1 MNNLKEMKQV
11 FKLVIGL
18 ISCICLTTAC
28 SDEEDGI
35 IGFSI
40 DKTELTI
47 GAEGGTHDL
56 LISSETEW
64 VAITSEPWLM
74 VSPANGIGVTP
85 CTVTIDST
93 LINDVRT
100 ATIEF
105 SPLGKPSETISVYQT
120 GFGKMISIEEE
131 NVEIE
136 YSAQTDKRYIETM
149 VTTNVAFDVIVEY
162 EDGNT
167 DWLTPQTTDI
177 NLEFGARPR
186 TTKVRFDWRMNIEPS
201 ERIAKVNFVPKK
213 ASDVLEKPAVL
224 TITQKAAP
232 LIEDNRSGDS
242 LALLIIYERLNVMS
256 DSWDTTENL
265 MNWNDVTL
273 WEKTDENLPCEEA
286 IGRVKYARFYMFNTD
301 ETIPQEIRYLKYLDQ
316 LFIGTNVNTMLKSIE
331 LTSEICELD
340 YLRHLELFSYGIVNL
355 PDDFHRL
362 GKTLEYLDISSNNF
376 TEIPEILTPENF
388 PKLKHL
394 IMVANRRWTCSD
406 LRNYNNYENG
416 LGLFFNENRENR
428 LRELF
433 LWDNLEELRLSNNY
447 IEGQIPDFTIG
458 EDGIEG
464 YTQADVDAFGGD
476 TIQYVVDNQIPKI
489 LPNMKLLGIN
499 LNFLTGK
506 IPDWM
511 LYHPYFLEWY
521 PEILLFGQQESGKN
535 SDGVVVGFDNTPT
548 SFEYYYEA
556 FPLYRGK
563 YEFNEEKEE

>member
-1 MNNLKEMKQV
+1 MNSLKDMKQI
-11 FKLVIGL
+11 FKLALGL
-18 ISCICLTTAC
+18 IGCISLITAC
-28 SDEEDGI
+28 SEEDSI
-35 IGFSI
+35 NGFSI
-40 DKTELTI
+40 NKTELTV
-47 GAEGGTHDL
+47 GAEGGKESLVIT
-56 LISSETEW
+56 SETEW

-74 VSPANGIGVTP
+74 VSPANGIGLTA

-100 ATIEF
+100 ANIEF
-105 SPLGKPSETISVYQT
+105 SPLGQPSQTISVYQT
-120 GFGKMISIEEE
+120 GFGKMISMEKEEVE
-131 NVEIE
+131 IDYSAQSDKRYLETTITTNVPFKVEIE
-136 YSAQTDKRYIETM
+136 YEGG
-149 VTTNVAFDVIVEY
+149 E
-162 EDGNT
+162 T
-167 DWLTPQTTDI
+167 DWLTPQSNNI

-186 TTKVRFDWRMNIEPS
+186 TTKVRFDWRMNIVPEQ
-201 ERIAKVNFVPKK
+201 RIAKVNFVPTN

-224 TITQKAAP
+224 TIKQKPAP
-232 LIEDNRSGDS
+232 LIEDNRTGDS

-256 DSWDTTENL
+256 DAWDTTENL

-273 WEKTDENLPCEEA
+273 WEKTDKDLPCEEA
-286 IGRVKYARFYMFNTD
+286 IGRVRSVRYFMFKTE
-301 ETIPQEIRYLKYLDQ
+301 ETIPQEIRYLKYLES
-316 LFIGTNVNTMLKSIE
+316 LYIGSNVNTMLKSIE
-331 LTSEICELD
+331 LTNEICELN
-340 YLRHLELFSYGIVNL
+340 YLKRLELFSYGIVNL
-355 PDDFHRL
+355 PNEFHRL

-376 TEIPEILTPENF
+376 TEIPEVLTPENF
-388 PKLKHL
+388 PKLKNL

-416 LGLFFNENRENR
+416 LGLFFNENRTHR
-428 LRELF
+428 LRKLF

-447 IEGQIPDFTIG
+447 IEGEIPDFTIG

-476 TIQYVVDNQIPKI
+476 TIQYVVDKQIPKV
-489 LPNMKLLGIN
+489 LPNMKMLGLN

-506 IPDWM
+506 IPDWI
-511 LYHPYFLEWY
+511 LYHPNFMEWY

-535 SDGVVVGFDNTPT
+535 SEGTVVGFENTPT